1 MVMTTDTTDPTLS
14 VIIPHYNDPA
24 RLALC
29 LGTLHRGGLDGVEVI
44 VVDNGSTLPLDDVR
58 AAHPDVRFLS
68 EPARGAAHARN
79 TGVAASRG
87 GILAFLDA
95 DCVPALDWLATARAV
110 VARADLVGGEVT
122 VFDETPGPRS
132 GAEAFEAVF
141 AFDTR
146 AYVDKKNLT
155 VTANLVT
162 TRTVFDAVG
171 PFVDGVSEDAEWS
184 ARARAKGFSLAH
196 ADDLRVAHPSRRD
209 WPALAR
215 KWRRITRESYAL
227 AMQGPGRPR
236 LSWALKAL
244 MMPASAVVHLP
255 KILASPDLSGAGERW
270 RAMVT
275 LVRLR
280 LTRMGWMLRQ
290 LAGGDV

>member
-1 MVMTTDTTDPTLS
+1 MAMTTDITEPTLS

-24 RLALC
+24 RLSLC
-29 LGTLHRGGLDGVEVI
+29 LDTLAGNRLDGVEIV
-44 VVDNGSTLPLDDVR
+44 VVDNGSSVPLDTVR
-58 AAHPDVRFLS
+58 AAHPGVRFLS
-68 EPARGAAHARN
+68 EPAQGAAHARN

-87 GILAFLDA
+87 EILAFLDA
-95 DCVPALDWLATARAV
+95 DCVPAADWVTVARAV
-110 VARADLVGGEVT
+110 VARADVVGGEVT

-146 AYVDKKNLT
+146 AYVDKKDLA

-162 TRTVFDAVG
+162 TRAVFDAVG

-196 ADDLRVAHPSRRD
+196 ADELRVKHPSRQD
-209 WPALAR
+209 WPALVR

-227 AMQGPGRPR
+227 AMQGPGQPR
-236 LSWALKAL
+236 LSWALKAS
-244 MMPASAVVHLP
+244 MMPLSVVAHLP
-255 KILASPDLSGAGERW
+255 KILRSPDLTDAGERT
-270 RAMVT
+270 RAIGT
-275 LVRLR
+275 LLRLR
-280 LTRMGWMLRQ
+280 LARMRWMLRL
-290 LAGGDV
+290 LAGGDI